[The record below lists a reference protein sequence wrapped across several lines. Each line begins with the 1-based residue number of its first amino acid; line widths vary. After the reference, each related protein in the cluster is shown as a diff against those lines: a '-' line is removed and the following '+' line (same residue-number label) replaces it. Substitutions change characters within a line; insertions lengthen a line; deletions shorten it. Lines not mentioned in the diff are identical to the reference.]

1 VERLLQVSPAGVHQI
16 GAARDLFYLCLGAV
30 APHVRFM
37 QHFVEVCILVDA
49 VDDVLEDLLLVL

>member
-1 VERLLQVSPAGVHQI
+1 MHQI
-16 GAARDLFYLCLGAV
+16 GAARNLFYLCLGAV

-49 VDDVLEDLLLVL
+49 GDDVLEDLLLVL